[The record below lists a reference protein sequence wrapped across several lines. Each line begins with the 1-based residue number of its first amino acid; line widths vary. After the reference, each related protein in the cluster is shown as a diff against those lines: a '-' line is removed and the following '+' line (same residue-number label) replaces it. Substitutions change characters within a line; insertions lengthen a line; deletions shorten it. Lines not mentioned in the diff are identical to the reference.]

1 MARWREIE
9 GQETKTDREIVTEG
23 SIYIERERERERE
36 MNRET
41 IISSDFGLI
50 SGKRFE

>member
-9 GQETKTDREIVTEG
+9 GPETKTDREIVTEG
-23 SIYIERERERERE
+23 SIYRERE

-41 IISSDFGLI
+41 IIPSDFGLI

>member
-23 SIYIERERERERE
+23 SIYIERERE

>member
-23 SIYIERERERERE
+23 SIYIERERERE